1 MGFKFWFV
9 RAIKVFIGVAVLLF
23 IVEILKQH
31 SVQESLIFAFTWS
44 FITTAI
50 FIGSRLY
57 QSQKGVECTLCND
70 IPENSDYNT

>member
-9 RAIKVFIGVAVLLF
+9 RALKVFFGVAALLF
-23 IVEILKQH
+23 IVELLKQH
-31 SVQESLIFAFTWS
+31 SIQESLIFALTWS

-57 QSQKGVECTLCND
+57 QSRKGIECGLCKD
-70 IPENSDYNT
+70 IPDKSNKNT